1 MNTKWKVRLQ
11 VGILTLT
18 LAVPSIAI
26 TPIVAYAQTQSK
38 ENRDNRQSDRQE
50 SRDTKQEGRQ
60 NARTQK
66 AECKKGDEKSRA
78 ECRQEKRGTKQDAR
92 GTPPSEVKK

>member
-1 MNTKWKVRLQ
+1 MNTKWKACLQ
-11 VGILTLT
+11 VGILAMALT
-18 LAVPSIAI
+18 ASGIVI
-26 TPIVAYAQTQSK
+26 TPTLAYAQTQSK
-38 ENRDNRQSDRQE
+38 ERRDTRQE
-50 SRDTKQEGRQ
+50 TRQ
-60 NARTQK
+60 DARAKK